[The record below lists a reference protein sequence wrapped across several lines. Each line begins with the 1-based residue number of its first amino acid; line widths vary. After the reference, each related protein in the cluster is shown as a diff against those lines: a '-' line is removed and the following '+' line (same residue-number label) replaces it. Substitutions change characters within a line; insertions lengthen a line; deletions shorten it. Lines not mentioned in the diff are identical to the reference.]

1 MADNKKVFGIDLGT
15 TYSAVAHVDEYG
27 VAQVIENE
35 DGQPT
40 TPSVVYFE
48 DDSSFVVGQ
57 EAKNGQK
64 LYPDDTVSLIKRN
77 MGDRITLNF
86 HGNDYT
92 PESISAL
99 ILRQLVEVAQEMED
113 EDTNAVVIT
122 VPAYF
127 GTVQKQATKDA
138 GEIAG
143 LDVRGIIAEPVA
155 AALSAGFEPGEQQ
168 TIFVYDLGGGT
179 MDCTVMEL
187 NENGVEVLA
196 TDGDR
201 RLGGAD
207 WDAELLN
214 MVAAKFMLETGLT
227 EDPTFDDEF
236 YQDLLSNVEQA
247 KISLSRKKKAK
258 IRCSYRNE
266 ASAMIE
272 VTREEFEE
280 RTRDKVE
287 QTLRIVDRTLEKARE
302 KRPNLEI
309 EKYLLVGGSSKMPMI
324 PAALEERYG
333 WELTPTEYD
342 LAVAK
347 GAAIYG
353 QGEMD
358 FAVDNEEGTDST
370 DTAPEPSSK
379 HFVLGGSAGG
389 ATTTQTITNVLPKS
403 VGVLFFDPKRQEEYV
418 GHILHAGDSL
428 PAEGTTQARTV
439 QDGTTSLRFRI
450 FEQLGEVESRDLE
463 ANEEISPEGGA
474 LLDNLPHLPAH
485 SEVNLIMSVDAD
497 GIVTLQGHEPK
508 SNQFFRLEAQV
519 SALDKEEVAAAKQ
532 QVGLMMRGD

>member
-1 MADNKKVFGIDLGT
+1 MADSQKVFGIDLGT

-27 VAQVIENE
+27 VAQIIENE

-48 DDSSFVVGQ
+48 DENSFVVGQ

-64 LYPDDTVSLIKRN
+64 LYPDETVSLIKRN

-86 HGNDYT
+86 HGRDYT

-113 EDTNAVVIT
+113 EETNAVVIT

-127 GTVQKQATKDA
+127 GSVQKQATKDA

-155 AALSAGFEPGEQQ
+155 AALSAGFEPGERQ

-201 RLGGAD
+201 KLGGAD
-207 WDAELLN
+207 WDNELLN
-214 MVAAKFMLETGLT
+214 MVAAKFVLETGLT

-258 IRCSYRNE
+258 IRCTYRNE
-266 ASAMIE
+266 ASAMVEI
-272 VTREEFEE
+272 TRDEFEE

-302 KRPNLEI
+302 KRPDLEI
-309 EKYLLVGGSSKMPMI
+309 SKYLLVGGSSKMPMI

-353 QGEMD
+353 QGQMD
-358 FAVDNEEGTDST
+358 FAVNNSEGESAKDDPTGQ
-370 DTAPEPSSK
+370 K
-379 HFVLGGSAGG
+379 HFVLGAGAG
-389 ATTTQTITNVLPKS
+389 EAGPTQTITNVLPKS
-403 VGVLFFDPKRQEEYV
+403 VGVLFHDREKEKDYI

-428 PAEGTTQARTV
+428 PAEGSTTALTV
-439 QDGTTSLRFRI
+439 CDGTTSLRFRI
-450 FEQLGEVESRDLE
+450 FEQLGEVESPDLE

-474 LLDNLPHLPAH
+474 LLDNLPNLPAH
-485 SEVNLIMSVDAD
+485 SEVSLIMSVDAD
-497 GIVTLQGHEPK
+497 GIVTLQGHEPV
-508 SNQFFRLEAQV
+508 SDQFFRLEAQV
-519 SALDKEEVAAAKQ
+519 SALDKEEVAEAKQ